1 MKRYEQYLEE
11 IKVIE
16 TQILNDESKAIE
28 TVANKMAVTLKNK
41 KQIYLFGCGHSHIL
55 VEEAFYRAG
64 GLVPVT
70 PIFDTALM
78 LHDGAVKS
86 SHLEKMEEYGK
97 LVFER
102 INIQKDDMIF
112 IFSNSGINGCPIE
125 IAIRAHERGAV
136 VVVFSSKEYV
146 NKERSRHSSGKYL
159 VDFADYIID
168 THVPYGDALVKV
180 NNNRIAPGST
190 ISGALIWNMLISQL
204 SEEEE
209 KLGIEREFFV
219 SGNIE
224 GGAEMNQR
232 YIKKYQTKIS
242 SL

>member
-102 INIQKDDMIF
+102 INIQKEDMIF
-112 IFSNSGINGCPIE
+112 IFSNSGTVMFPLQYPSSVLTTIGVIE
-125 IAIRAHERGAV
+125 
-136 VVVFSSKEYV
+136 
-146 NKERSRHSSGKYL
+146 
-159 VDFADYIID
+159 
-168 THVPYGDALVKV
+168 
-180 NNNRIAPGST
+180 
-190 ISGALIWNMLISQL
+190 
-204 SEEEE
+204 
-209 KLGIEREFFV
+209 
-219 SGNIE
+219 
-224 GGAEMNQR
+224 
-232 YIKKYQTKIS
+232 
-242 SL
+242 